1 VANLRICFIADY
13 RSSISRSW
21 IGYFENHPGYEVSVI
36 TSRRQPVPGRRRE
49 RRFQPR
55 FLHSL
60 SPGQLSVLSRILSR
74 GIRILVLVRGVH
86 LLIGSRRV
94 RGEIERFNPD
104 LVHAMRIPF
113 EGILAA
119 RASTER
125 PLVVSVWGNDFSLWA
140 DASRVVRAA
149 TRATLRRTTSLQADC
164 HVDIRRA
171 QELGLRRGAE
181 TLVVPCSGGISD
193 TFLRAGRDRLRRLER
208 GPVIV
213 NPRGVRSYVRNDVF
227 FRAIP
232 QILEAFP
239 DAYFYCLGMSRSW
252 VMHSFVEV
260 LGIQDHVSLLPTITQ
275 DEVADLYR
283 RSDIVVS
290 PTEHDGTPN
299 TVLEAMAAGVIP
311 VVGDLPSLRE
321 WIEHLK
327 NGVLCDP
334 RDPASISAGVRSAI
348 SVIDLEEARRRN
360 LALVE
365 ERAMFGKSMRQ
376 VEAFYRTTLGSGR

>member
-1 VANLRICFIADY
+1 M
-13 RSSISRSW
+13 
-21 IGYFENHPGYEVSVI
+21 
-36 TSRRQPVPGRRRE
+36 
-49 RRFQPR
+49 
-55 FLHSL
+55 
-60 SPGQLSVLSRILSR
+60 
-74 GIRILVLVRGVH
+74 LVFVRGVR
-86 LLIGSRRV
+86 LVIGSRRV
-94 RGEIERFNPD
+94 REEIDRFNPD

-119 RASTER
+119 RASAER

-140 DASRVVRAA
+140 ETSRVLRAA
-149 TRATLRRTTSLQADC
+149 TRSTLTRTTSLHADC

-171 QELGLRRGAE
+171 QELGLRRGAQ
-181 TLVVPCSGGISD
+181 TLVVPASGGISD
-193 TFLRAGRDRLRRLER
+193 TFLRAVKDRPHQVER
-208 GPVIV
+208 GPIIV
-213 NPRGVRSYVRNDVF
+213 NPRGVRPYVRNDVF

-232 QILEAFP
+232 QILEVFP
-239 DAYFYCLGMSRSW
+239 DAHFYCLGMSPSR

-275 DEVADLYR
+275 DEVADLYA

-299 TVLEAMAAGVIP
+299 SVLEAMAAGVIP

-321 WIEHLK
+321 WIEHMK
-327 NGVLCDP
+327 NGILCDP
-334 RDPASISAGVRSAI
+334 RDPASIAAGVRTAI
-348 SVIDLEEARRRN
+348 SVIDHEEARRQN

-376 VEAFYRTTLGSGR
+376 VEAFYRSTLRTGR